1 MTIGGDSSP
10 GARPLPVTVSLR
22 EDTAPMSMSMTLATQ
37 MLPLVRRIVADLRI
51 SWEAWRAAVT
61 RHDTVLAALTADM
74 DSPLART
81 AHRDVQRHAAEIDA
95 LRHELAPL
103 GASCRSPRSGRVE
116 WFAVVDGIPARLL
129 WQPGEDVVT
138 RWEGR
143 DSGVILDSDEGE
155 EDDPSRS

>member
-10 GARPLPVTVSLR
+10 GARPLPVTFSPR
-22 EDTAPMSMSMTLATQ
+22 ADTAPMTRELATQ
-37 MLPLVRRIVADLRI
+37 MLPLVRRIIADLRV

-61 RHDTVLAALTADM
+61 RYDTVLAALDADIN
-74 DSPLART
+74 SPLART
-81 AHRDVQRHAAEIDA
+81 AHRDVKRHAAEIDA
-95 LRHELAPL
+95 LRQELAPL

-116 WFAVVDGIPARLL
+116 WFAFVDGIPARLL
-129 WQPGEDVVT
+129 WQPGEDEVT

-143 DSGVILDSDEGE
+143 DIGVMLDIDKGE

>member
-10 GARPLPVTVSLR
+10 GARPLPVTFSAR
-22 EDTAPMSMSMTLATQ
+22 ADTAPMTRALATQ
-37 MLPLVRRIVADLRI
+37 MLPLVRRIVADLRV

-61 RHDTVLAALTADM
+61 RYDTVLAALDADIN
-74 DSPLART
+74 SQLART
-81 AHRDVQRHAAEIDA
+81 AQRDVKRHAEEIDA
-95 LRHELAPL
+95 LRQELAPL

-116 WFAVVDGIPARLL
+116 WFAFVDGIPARLL
-129 WQPGEDVVT
+129 WQPGEDEVT

-143 DSGVILDSDEGE
+143 DGGVMLDIDKGE

>member
-74 DSPLART
+74 DSPLARM